1 MPTPLEFR
9 EQYLNISVDI
19 EVDDD
24 AAMMCRVNR
33 MKVRLNK
40 YFMMN
45 SHLGTSERTHFDAVS
60 AGSNKDIW
68 FRLHKAHIRCAAM
81 GKGAPDDYGLA
92 LEWAVHTGR
101 IKYPSQ
107 PSIQRYFDLN
117 MGIDCS
123 GFATNYLIASG
134 KLGDSIETRA
144 NTSAASYFNPAK
156 AVNDPSDVRQGDL
169 LVLMD
174 GNRVMEKHTDGT
186 GGTGHVMVVESF
198 SAQCSVEFPYGSMRV
213 VESTA
218 AKAAN
223 PKLSDSIYKV
233 EKIVKKGGH
242 VPCMILVNK
251 RLGASGFHV
260 SVMRP

>member
-1 MPTPLEFR
+1 MPTPLEYMS
-9 EQYLNISVDI
+9 QYRDISVDI
-19 EVDDD
+19 EDDM
-24 AAMMCRVNR
+24 AMMCCH
-33 MKVRLNK
+33 MSVRLNS

-45 SHLGTSERTHFDAVS
+45 WTTGSIPMNEYSAVTSAAG
-60 AGSNKDIW
+60 AGS
-68 FRLHKAHIRCAAM
+68 HKAWFGLHSDDIRCAAM
-81 GKGAPDDYGLA
+81 GKGKPEDYGLA
-92 LEWAVHTGR
+92 LEWAVYSKR
-101 IKYPSQ
+101 VENSQ
-107 PSIQRYFDLN
+107 PKIQTYFDRY

-123 GFATNYLIASG
+123 GFVTNYLIANG
-134 KLGDSIETRA
+134 KLKDRNTTRQNTGADFFFNLA
-144 NTSAASYFNPAK
+144 N

-169 LVLMD
+169 LVFMD
-174 GNRVMEKHTDGT
+174 GNRVMENHKDGT

-251 RLGASGFHV
+251 RLSASGFHV